1 MINIL
6 NLLAFSYNTNYFV
19 ENTIEFHN
27 LDQRVNYVSLLNTI
41 DSSTE
46 HSKALYYNLSKV
58 LDTNIPTSNSW
69 EIPYSVNYIP
79 SLGTDFN
86 LIFTENYIQ
95 SDYFQESDLLG
106 YYNLS
111 PEFTITS
118 DKNINLQYNNESI
131 FQPGN
136 YINFTLT
143 DFKNT
148 VLVELLSKTDNEWIA
163 YPSMQRFILENQ
175 AYNVS
180 DIFVY
185 NYLTPSSIQN
195 YFRIDF
201 KLRFTELHSDR
212 RTIYTTETNTF
223 NVPGL
228 VINNF
233 EITDEL
239 IYFTIDWAY
248 FDGKVLLDVL
258 NNNTLIEK
266 NEIQLTSDQIQISNN
281 YTTGNYTFKI
291 CDKNNYLVCNQ
302 LDIEIKDKT
311 LNQTVDNFF
320 DSNDENDVNNTNTD
334 DGHWAIILAIS
345 LGVFFGVLL
354 LSVFAYYIS
363 VQYFSN
369 NKVYPDIHR
378 QVGSYNNTIYENPS
392 IYGRFNRD
400 INGKSLPP
408 LREDKTLNIYNKL
421 DRHKAVVNGVYH
433 IAVNHCDNTY

>member
-27 LDQRVNYVSLLNTI
+27 LDPRVNYVSLLNTI

-58 LDTNIPTSNSW
+58 LDSTIPISNNW

-95 SDYFQESDLLG
+95 SDYFQENDLVG

-111 PEFTITS
+111 PQFTITS
-118 DKNINLQYNNESI
+118 DKRINLNYNNDSI

-143 DFKNT
+143 DFRNT
-148 VLVELLSKTDNEWIA
+148 VLVELLSKTNDEWIV
-163 YPSMQRFILENQ
+163 YPSMQRFIYENR

-185 NYLTPSSIQN
+185 NYLIPSSIQN

-212 RTIYTTETNTF
+212 RTSYIAETNKF

-228 VINNF
+228 VINDF

-239 IYFTIDWAY
+239 IYFTIDWAH

-266 NEIQLTSDQIQISNN
+266 NEIQLTSDQIKISNN

-291 CDKNNYLVCNQ
+291 CDKNNNLVCNQ
-302 LDIEIKDKT
+302 LEIQIIKE
-311 LNQTVDNFF
+311 NNNSNFVDNNDIDVI
-320 DSNDENDVNNTNTD
+320 DSNTQDSDW
-334 DGHWAIILAIS
+334 GLIIGLSIGGVIG
-345 LGVFFGVLL
+345 LLILFVFF
-354 LSVFAYYIS
+354 YYIS
-363 VQYFSN
+363 IVYCSQSSR
-369 NKVYPDIHR
+369 VYPDTNHR
-378 QVGSYNNTIYENPS
+378 QISSYNNRVYENQHTYNQ
-392 IYGRFNRD
+392 INR
-400 INGKSLPP
+400 NNLPP
-408 LREDKTLNIYNKL
+408 LRPERCQNNYSNL
-421 DRHKAVVNGVYH
+421 DRHRTIANDIYH
-433 IAVNHCDNTY
+433 YSNNHYGDEY